1 MKPSL
6 VELKAKA
13 YDILGQIQFL
23 QMELEKV
30 NQAIANFKE
39 EEEAPKEEKENG

>member
-39 EEEAPKEEKENG
+39 EEAPKEEKENG